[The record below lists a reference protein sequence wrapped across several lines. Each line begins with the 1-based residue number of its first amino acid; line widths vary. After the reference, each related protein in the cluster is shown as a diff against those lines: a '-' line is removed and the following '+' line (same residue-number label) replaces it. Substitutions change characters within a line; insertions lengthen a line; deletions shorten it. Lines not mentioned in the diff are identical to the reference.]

1 MNCAQFRTKISPYL
15 DKELTFRE
23 TEAFGSHRSQ
33 CSDCNG
39 QVTAMEQTRL
49 TLATPPLATLSP
61 HFLVNLQQRI
71 QAEMT
76 RDSRWWKRIWEPW
89 AGGFSPLAM
98 GGMAAAT
105 VAVLVIGMSLFLL
118 DPVPLVDPAAFTPD
132 RSAPGVYATPSPMLR
147 PLVQPPLTSVV
158 PDSSLKVDSL
168 PQRDFS
174 KSIRLVNQE
183 DKRP

>member
-23 TEAFGSHRSQ
+23 IEAFGNHRSQ
-33 CSDCNG
+33 CSDCNV
-39 QVTAMEQTRL
+39 QVTAMELTRL
-49 TLATPPLATLSP
+49 TLGTPPLATLSP

-76 RDSRWWKRIWEPW
+76 RDSRWWQRLWEPW
-89 AGGFSPLAM
+89 ASGFSPLAM

-105 VAVLVIGMSLFLL
+105 VAVLVIGINLL
-118 DPVPLVDPAAFTPD
+118 LTDPVPLVDPAALTPD
-132 RSAPGVYATPSPMLR
+132 PSATGVYAAPSLRLR
-147 PLVQPPLTSVV
+147 PLVQAPLTSVV
-158 PDSSLKVDSL
+158 PDSIPEVDSL